1 MLIYQPTIS
10 GSSVLSGSVII
21 TGSLNVSSGITGSLF
36 GTSSWAQSSSQALTA
51 SFAPN
56 YVLNSATSSFVL
68 NSQTGSF
75 TTTSSFNSFTS
86 SYINDSSSFNTRITN
101 LTNATSSYVLN
112 SQTGSFATTGSNA
125 FKASQVITGS
135 LTITNDLIVFGS
147 ASITTISQSTLN
159 IGTNLI
165 TVNTNTPSVRFGG
178 LAVIDSGSSPQQ
190 SGSILFDSTNNQWIF
205 VHQASSGQVTSSVF
219 IQGPQTFN
227 SLGNETT
234 LTTNRVPK
242 AVGGDLGEH
251 IGDSNITDTGTVVS
265 INSNTEITGSLRF
278 LNGGV
283 TSSLFG
289 TSSWAQS
296 SSQAL
301 TASFLPIGTYNITSS
316 WAQSASQALT
326 ASFLPIGTYTI
337 TSSWAQSSSQAL
349 TASFVTGSIFTS
361 TNPAL
366 SSSFA
371 LTASYALSGVGGTPI
386 TFVNAN
392 PGGGS
397 YSNLATLYVSG
408 SGVTISNPSAGIVSM
423 SIAGV
428 PAGSGTTFAAGN
440 VDNRLIT
447 ATGNSPGELNG
458 EANLTFD
465 GSALILSGSLTVFTG
480 SVVEL
485 QVTDTGVKIGN
496 IITDI
501 HTVTGSLNIS
511 GSLLVNGSAPG
522 GGITAEEAIAYSLIF
537 G

>member
-1 MLIYQPTIS
+1 MANEFKARNGFIAQNNSVVT
-10 GSSVLSGSVII
+10 GSLTVTNGITGSFTGSLTGSLFGTASYASTYAPVFPFTGSAII
-21 TGSLNVSSGITGSLF
+21 TGSLIITGSVGSTRGFTGSLQ

-68 NSQTGSF
+68 NSQT
-75 TTTSSFNSFTS
+75 SSFVTNSRTS
-86 SYINDSSSFNTRITN
+86 
-101 LTNATSSYVLN
+101 
-112 SQTGSFATTGSNA
+112 SFATTGSNVFRGDQIISGSFTVFTGSA
-125 FKASQVITGS
+125 IELQVTDTGVRIGNAITDIHNVTGSLRVSDSITGS
-135 LTITNDLIVFGS
+135 L
-147 ASITTISQSTLN
+147 
-159 IGTNLI
+159 
-165 TVNTNTPSVRFGG
+165 
-178 LAVIDSGSSPQQ
+178 
-190 SGSILFDSTNNQWIF
+190 
-205 VHQASSGQVTSSVF
+205 
-219 IQGPQTFN
+219 
-227 SLGNETT
+227 
-234 LTTNRVPK
+234 
-242 AVGGDLGEH
+242 
-251 IGDSNITDTGTVVS
+251 
-265 INSNTEITGSLRF
+265 
-278 LNGGV
+278 
-283 TSSLFG
+283 FG
-289 TSSWAQS
+289 T
-296 SSQAL
+296 
-301 TASFLPIGTYNITSS
+301 ASY
-316 WAQSASQALT
+316 
-326 ASFLPIGTYTI
+326 
-337 TSSWAQSSSQAL
+337 
-349 TASFVTGSIFTS
+349 VTGSIFTS

-496 IITDI
+496 TITDT